1 MLAKAANN
9 LLWSNPT
16 SLMTARSTSRM
27 LQTRSLLVGGLTT
40 ARCFSTIEPKVFSNA
55 VFMPE
60 LYPARL
66 TIPTGKSG
74 ISYDF
79 TCDNNTTVG
88 EFRQSVLDNTEE
100 DVTSFELLTMEGNNT
115 EELD

>member
-9 LLWSNPT
+9 LLQSNQT
-16 SLMTARSTSRM
+16 LMTAQSSLRM
-27 LQTRSLLVGGLTT
+27 LQTTSLLGGLNT

-79 TCDNNTTVG
+79 TCDNNATVG
-88 EFRQSVLDNTEE
+88 QFRQSVLDNTEE
-100 DVTSFELLTMEGNNT
+100 DVTSFELLTMDGNNS